1 MQKTL
6 SILLLVITLAI
17 TTFGQRLSTV
27 TIPKEEL
34 NKIIATYRAETPESF
49 VSGWMRKLPSPATR
63 DASVHPELITSLP
76 SEITKLRVDD
86 KQLEETI
93 TQVLGPVLSQYDRG
107 RSYRIVVIR
116 HPTPSILF
124 DSMATLVITTAM
136 LDRVNS
142 DDALLGAVGHEIAHE
157 LNAMRLREL
166 RRQFQTVLMSSE
178 STMALNTVLIKLAE
192 VELDCDA
199 FAAMTLAAIGRNP
212 AEFVNLL
219 QSIAKEFHDEL
230 ALDHPSVEIR
240 AKVITRIVPQE
251 SLQVT
256 PQVTKQL
263 IAMKSLLAR
272 ITTTSTRK
280 KN

>member
-1 MQKTL
+1 MSKTL
-6 SILLLVITLAI
+6 AILALILVSAI
-17 TTFGQRLSTV
+17 TTFSQRLSTV
-27 TIPKEEL
+27 TIPKEDL
-34 NKIIATYRAETPESF
+34 NKIIAAYRAETPTSF
-49 VSGWMRKLPSPATR
+49 VEGWMRKLPAPATR

-76 SEITKLRVDD
+76 SELTKLRVDD

-136 LDRVNS
+136 LDRVDS

-157 LNAMRLREL
+157 LNAKRLREL
-166 RRQFQTVLMSSE
+166 RRQFQTVLTSSD

-192 VELDCDA
+192 LEFDCDA

-212 AEFVNLL
+212 AEFANLL

-240 AKVITRIVPQE
+240 AKVITSIVPQE
-251 SLQVT
+251 SLQVK